1 MSGGRS
7 HFLSAKAA
15 KKEKLNCANDLKS
28 GIIKSSIAEQN
39 VMNISLTSELEKLI
53 QEQVKKGKYSS
64 ASEMVGEALRLL
76 WERDRIKEKRLAEL
90 KEKIRVGIEE
100 LDRGEGIDGEDVFD
114 EIEEDICRIEA
125 QMQQAEEVK

>member
-1 MSGGRS
+1 
-7 HFLSAKAA
+7 
-15 KKEKLNCANDLKS
+15 
-28 GIIKSSIAEQN
+28 
-39 VMNISLTSELEKLI
+39 MNISLTSELEKLI

-76 WERDRIKEKRLAEL
+76 WERDRIKEKRLAQL

-114 EIEEDICRIEA
+114 EIEEDISRIEA
-125 QMQQAEEVK
+125 QMQQAEEAK